1 MGYRTP
7 LISCYP
13 AKVRAPILSSCLGL
27 VCAAVLSGSV
37 ASAQKPD
44 AAKPPAAAAA
54 PRKEAKAPAVDVAPA
69 VKKLES
75 GEEEQIRS
83 ALDDLRIAGPGASAA
98 GPAIAKALAR
108 GLTLA
113 LTESAIET
121 LADLEAEAGSP
132 VLAQY
137 VQHRNLKIRRAAV
150 KALARTKGAAAA
162 TALRRAL
169 SDADPVIRG
178 TAASGLGALKAK
190 DAVGDLFVALDHKVN
205 EAAASIGQLC
215 APEQCDQ
222 LASKLGKLPFDVVS
236 GALDQVLF
244 RTADMPDD
252 AKIKVIGRIRELGT
266 IEANKFLRDVQKRWP
281 TSGSKRVRQSID
293 QAVIAT
299 SGGTQ

>member
-1 MGYRTP
+1 

-13 AKVRAPILSSCLGL
+13 ANVRAPTFSRGL
-27 VCAAVLSGSV
+27 ALACAAVLSASV

-44 AAKPPAAAAA
+44 ATKPAPAAAAK
-54 PRKEAKAPAVDVAPA
+54 KEAKPAAVDVAPA

-75 GEEEQIRS
+75 GDPEQIRS
-83 ALDDLRIAGPGASAA
+83 ALDDLRIAGPGAAAA
-98 GPAIAKALAR
+98 GPAVAKVLAH
-108 GLTLA
+108 GLTLP
-113 LTESAIET
+113 LTETAIET
-121 LADLEAEAGSP
+121 LADLESEAGSAAIAP
-132 VLAQY
+132 YA
-137 VQHRNLKIRRAAV
+137 QHRNLKVRRAAV
-150 KALARTKGAAAA
+150 KALARTKGAAAGP
-162 TALRRAL
+162 ALRRAL

-222 LASKLGKLPFDVVS
+222 LATKLGKMPFDVVS

-244 RTADMPDD
+244 RPDMSED
-252 AKIKVIGRIRELGT
+252 AKIKVIGRVRELGT
-266 IEANKFLRDVQKRWP
+266 IEANKFLRDVQQRWP
-281 TSGSKRVRQSID
+281 QTGSKRVRQSID